1 MVNQEE
7 WTQVVENHGPPR
19 FRSHSK
25 VFCRSLQKL
34 ILVAKSFTS
43 QITLIFYNTLFLGLP
58 LEFSISSLLAMFLT
72 LMSVAVSGETDLTVL
87 TLALDERESLEEVFF
102 NLEALIPSFPDEIVP
117 LSDKPPFAGFKFSR
131 NDSLF

>member
-1 MVNQEE
+1 MV
-7 WTQVVENHGPPR
+7 T
-19 FRSHSK
+19 
-25 VFCRSLQKL
+25 LKL
-34 ILVAKSFTS
+34 
-43 QITLIFYNTLFLGLP
+43 LIFQHPFLGLP

-72 LMSVAVSGETDLTVL
+72 LMSVAASGETDLTVL

-102 NLEALIPSFPDEIVP
+102 NLEALIPSFPDEIGP